1 MTGTQTV
8 QALRKAAPKNPEGI
22 HANATERGITNADER
37 AARAERT
44 AQMAAALLPA
54 IVEAY
59 GANSIE
65 AQDAK
70 IALERAEDALLSLI
84 FPVAA

>member
-1 MTGTQTV
+1 MTGTQQI
-8 QALRKAAPKNPEGI
+8 QAIREAAPSNPAGI
-22 HANATERGITNADER
+22 HANAMDRSGTTTDER

-59 GANSIE
+59 GADSIE
-65 AQDAK
+65 AQDAQ

>member
-1 MTGTQTV
+1 MTGTQQI
-8 QALRKAAPKNPEGI
+8 QAIREAAPKNPAGI
-22 HANATERGITNADER
+22 HANALHRSGTTTEER

-59 GANSIE
+59 GADSIE
-65 AQDAK
+65 AKDAQ

>member
-1 MTGTQTV
+1 MNGTQKI
-8 QALRKAAPKNPEGI
+8 QAIRKAAPINPAGI
-22 HANATERGITNADER
+22 HANALDRSGTTTDER

-59 GANSIE
+59 GADSIE
-65 AQDAK
+65 AKDAQ
-70 IALERAEDALLSLI
+70 IALERAEDALLSII